1 MSLMFCCLR
10 NCFDGLGF
18 SEQHVM
24 RRELNPVVL
33 DTAYMGHEVVVVKN
47 GQRMCGSG
55 GCLASA
61 PLVQNKS
68 YFEVKLQQGGVWGCG
83 VASRSADVNAAPG
96 GHDSESWVLCSDLC
110 IRHNQNSL
118 HKVNIQIQEG
128 DIIGIWYDHLELN
141 FSINGK
147 PLECPVTG
155 IKGTVY
161 PCLYVDD
168 GAILDIIVDNFCHQP
183 PSGFDKIM
191 IEQSLL

>member
-1 MSLMFCCLR
+1 
-10 NCFDGLGF
+10 
-18 SEQHVM
+18 
-24 RRELNPVVL
+24 
-33 DTAYMGHEVVVVKN
+33 
-47 GQRMCGSG
+47 MCGSG

-128 DIIGIWYDHLELN
+128 DIIVSNKHLI
-141 FSINGK
+141 F
-147 PLECPVTG
+147 
-155 IKGTVY
+155 
-161 PCLYVDD
+161 
-168 GAILDIIVDNFCHQP
+168 
-183 PSGFDKIM
+183 
-191 IEQSLL
+191 